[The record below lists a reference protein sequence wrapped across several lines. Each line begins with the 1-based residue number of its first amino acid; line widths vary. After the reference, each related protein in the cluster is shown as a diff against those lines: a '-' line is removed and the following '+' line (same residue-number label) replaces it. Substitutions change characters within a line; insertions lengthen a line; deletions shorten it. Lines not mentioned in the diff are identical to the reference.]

1 MQRSLT
7 INKIISR
14 LCLLL
19 TLLGSSAL
27 ADERVL
33 QTLQSINPSYY
44 HRLEPDVLG
53 RPLHIVVKL
62 PPGYGENQHKRY
74 PVIYLLD
81 GGAIFPM
88 LAGYYNYLVN
98 QDTVP
103 EAMLVALSYGSNDF
117 EHGNHRSTDYT
128 APTDQRE
135 YWGGAATF
143 QQVLKNDLFPLI
155 ESQYRADPGRRVL
168 FGQSI
173 GGQFVLFT
181 ALTEPD
187 LFWGRVAS
195 NPALHRNLHF
205 FLQRHSSQRS
215 GNTRLFV
222 ASASD
227 DETRFREPAKAWI
240 DHWSAEDELPWTLR
254 AITIEGYGHFSLIT
268 ESFRQGMEWVFD

>member
-1 MQRSLT
+1 MQRSIAMRKFIT
-7 INKIISR
+7 AI
-14 LCLLL
+14 CLLL
-19 TLLGSSAL
+19 ALLGSSAP
-27 ADERVL
+27 ADERVM
-33 QTLQSINPSYY
+33 QALQSINPSYY
-44 HRLEPDVLG
+44 HHLEPDVLG

-62 PPGYGENQHKRY
+62 PPGYEENRRKRY

-88 LAGYYNYLVN
+88 LAGYYNYLVHQN
-98 QDTVP
+98 TVP
-103 EAMLVALSYGSNDF
+103 VAILVALSYGSDDF

-135 YWGGAATF
+135 SWGGAAAF
-143 QQVLKNDLFPLI
+143 QQALKSDLFPLI
-155 ESQYRADPGRRVL
+155 ESQYNADPGKRVL

-173 GGQFVLFT
+173 GGQFVLFS

-195 NPALHRNLHF
+195 NPALHRNLEF
-205 FLQRHSSQRS
+205 FLQRHSGQRS
-215 GNTRLFV
+215 GNARLFV

-227 DETRFREPAKAWI
+227 DERRFREPAMAWI
-240 DHWSAEDELPWTLR
+240 EHWSAEDDLPWTLR